1 MPNYMLTLCYDGTRY
16 KGWQKQGNTAG
27 TIQEKLETILSRL
40 LDQPVELAA
49 SGRTDAGV
57 HAREQVCSFR
67 ADTVLSTEELLRRL
81 RAHLPE
87 DIGALSLEIAPPRFR
102 ARLSCVGKTYVYR
115 IWNSRDP
122 DVFERKYRT
131 CVPESLDLDAMRRA
145 AELLCGEHDFA
156 AFCSAKPGK
165 KSTVRE
171 LRSIQIEK
179 DGADLRLIYAGSGFL
194 YNMARAMV
202 GTAVYA
208 AEGKF
213 PPEAVTDILE
223 GRNRTAAGPTA
234 PAGGLY
240 MTRLWYDDGKAVFQV
255 E

>member
-1 MPNYMLTLCYDGTRY
+1 MPNYMLKLCYDGTRY

-171 LRSIQIEK
+171 LRSVQIEK

-194 YNMARAMV
+194 YNMVRILTGTLLEV
-202 GTAVYA
+202 GK
-208 AEGKF
+208 GLRQ
-213 PPEAVTDILE
+213 PEEMSRILAS
-223 GRNRTAAGPTA
+223 RDRRMAGPTA
-234 PAGGLY
+234 PAQGLF
-240 MTRLWYDDGKAVFQV
+240 LWQV
-255 E
+255 DY

>member
-194 YNMARAMV
+194 YNMVRILTGTLLEV
-202 GTAVYA
+202 GK
-208 AEGKF
+208 GLRQ
-213 PPEAVTDILE
+213 PEEMSRILAS
-223 GRNRTAAGPTA
+223 RDRRMAGPTA
-234 PAGGLY
+234 PAQGLF
-240 MTRLWYDDGKAVFQV
+240 LWQV
-255 E
+255 DY

>member
-1 MPNYMLTLCYDGTRY
+1 MLKLCYDGTRY

-87 DIGALSLEIAPPRFR
+87 DIGALSLEIAPPRFH

-194 YNMARAMV
+194 YNMVRILTGTLLEV
-202 GTAVYA
+202 GK
-208 AEGKF
+208 GLRQ
-213 PPEAVTDILE
+213 PEEMSRILAS
-223 GRNRTAAGPTA
+223 RDRRMAGPTA
-234 PAGGLY
+234 PAQGLF
-240 MTRLWYDDGKAVFQV
+240 LWQV
-255 E
+255 DY

>member
-1 MPNYMLTLCYDGTRY
+1 MPNYMLKLCYDGTRY

-87 DIGALSLEIAPPRFR
+87 DIGALSLEIAPPRFH

-131 CVPESLDLDAMRRA
+131 CVSESLDLDAMRRA
-145 AELLCGEHDFA
+145 ADLLCGEHDFA

-179 DGADLRLIYAGSGFL
+179 NGADLRLIYTGSGFL
-194 YNMARAMV
+194 YNMVRILTGTLLEV
-202 GTAVYA
+202 GK
-208 AEGKF
+208 GLRQ
-213 PPEAVTDILE
+213 PEEMSRILAS
-223 GRNRTAAGPTA
+223 RDRRMAGPTA
-234 PAGGLY
+234 PAQGLF
-240 MTRLWYDDGKAVFQV
+240 LWQV
-255 E
+255 DY

>member
-1 MPNYMLTLCYDGTRY
+1 MPNYMMKLCYDGTRY

-194 YNMARAMV
+194 YNMVRILTGTLLEV
-202 GTAVYA
+202 GK
-208 AEGKF
+208 GLRQ
-213 PPEAVTDILE
+213 PEEMSRILAS
-223 GRNRTAAGPTA
+223 RDRRMAGPTA
-234 PAGGLY
+234 PAQGLF
-240 MTRLWYDDGKAVFQV
+240 LWQV
-255 E
+255 DY

>member
-1 MPNYMLTLCYDGTRY
+1 MPNYMLKLCYDGTRY

-87 DIGALSLEIAPPRFR
+87 DIGALSLESAPPRFH

-131 CVPESLDLDAMRRA
+131 CVPEPLDLDAMRRA

-171 LRSIQIEK
+171 LRSVQIEK
-179 DGADLRLIYAGSGFL
+179 DGAQLRLIYAGSGFL
-194 YNMARAMV
+194 YNMVRILTGTLLEV
-202 GTAVYA
+202 GK
-208 AEGKF
+208 GLRQ
-213 PPEAVTDILE
+213 PEEMSRILAS
-223 GRNRTAAGPTA
+223 RDRRMAGPTA
-234 PAGGLY
+234 PAQGLF
-240 MTRLWYDDGKAVFQV
+240 LWQV
-255 E
+255 DY